1 MQHLDIYIY
10 KRHMVHTMQKY
21 SYCTLEKNYV
31 QSSLWYIGIYTVYT
45 DLDDYGQLNH
55 RVTNSCERE
64 IEQSLA
70 LPISNHSTVKESCTF

>member
-1 MQHLDIYIY
+1 MQYLDIYIY
-10 KRHMVHTMQKY
+10 KRHMVYAMQKY

-55 RVTNSCERE
+55 RVTNSCPEKTGDR
-64 IEQSLA
+64 
-70 LPISNHSTVKESCTF
+70 TVFSFAHIKS